1 MTKSRKSLGTDLS
14 ALLGVTND
22 DLASDTAFLNTEE
35 LINIPIE
42 FLTPG
47 RYQPRRKLDPIRID
61 ELAKSIEQHGVM
73 QPLVLRKVGEDLF
86 EIVAG
91 ERRWRACQQIGL
103 EKVPALLKDLTDE
116 QTLAMSLIE
125 NIQREDL
132 NVVEE
137 GRALIR
143 LQEEFNL
150 TQQQVAQAV
159 SKPRSSVTNLIR
171 LIALENEVLRYLEDG
186 EIEVGHAKCLLGL
199 TGLKQVAAC
208 KKIIEANL
216 TVRQTEVLVKT
227 LKSDSSKS
235 QSLKAKNS
243 INADILNLQNDLS
256 EKIGSPV
263 IIQHKGNGS
272 GKLVIHYFN
281 NDQLQG
287 IIDKL

>member
-14 ALLGVTND
+14 ALLGIAND
-22 DLASDTAFLNTEE
+22 NAQFDAEE
-35 LINIPIE
+35 LIKIPIK

-47 RYQPRRKLDPIRID
+47 RYQPRRKLDPARID

-73 QPLVLRKVGEDLF
+73 QPLVLRKIDEDLF

-103 EKVPALLKDLTDE
+103 DKVPALLKDLTDE

-150 TQQQVAQAV
+150 TQQQVAQVV

-171 LIALENEVLRYLEDG
+171 LIALEDEALSYLEDG
-186 EIEVGHAKCLLGL
+186 EIELGHAKCLLGL

-208 KKIIEANL
+208 KKIIESNL

-227 LKSDSSKS
+227 FKGDFSKTQSSKT
-235 QSLKAKNS
+235 KNF
-243 INADILNLQNDLS
+243 IDADILNLQNELS

-263 IIQHKGNGS
+263 IIQHKENGS
-272 GKLVIHYFN
+272 GKLVIQYFN

>member
-14 ALLGVTND
+14 ALLGVAND
-22 DLASDTAFLNTEE
+22 NAQFDTEE
-35 LINIPIE
+35 LLNIPIK
-42 FLTPG
+42 FLAPG
-47 RYQPRRKLDPIRID
+47 RYQPRRKLDPARID

-73 QPLVLRKVGEDLF
+73 QPLVLRKIDEDLF

-103 EKVPALLKDLTDE
+103 DKVPALLKDLTDE

-150 TQQQVAQAV
+150 TQQQVAQVV
-159 SKPRSSVTNLIR
+159 SKPRSTVTNLIR
-171 LIALENEVLRYLEDG
+171 LIALEGEVLSYLEDG
-186 EIEVGHAKCLLGL
+186 EIELGHAKCLLGL

-208 KKIIEANL
+208 KKIIESNL

-227 LKSDSSKS
+227 FKDDFSKTQSSKT
-235 QSLKAKNS
+235 KNS
-243 INADILNLQNDLS
+243 IDADILNLQNELS

-272 GKLVIHYFN
+272 GKLVIQYFN

>member
-14 ALLGVTND
+14 ALLGVAND
-22 DLASDTAFLNTEE
+22 DAQFDTEE
-35 LINIPIE
+35 LINIPIK

-47 RYQPRRKLDPIRID
+47 RYQPRRKLDPSKID

-73 QPLVLRKVGEDLF
+73 QPLVLRKIDEDLF

-150 TQQQVAQAV
+150 TQQQVAQVV
-159 SKPRSSVTNLIR
+159 SKPRSTVTNLIR
-171 LIALENEVLRYLEDG
+171 LLALEGEVLSYLEDG
-186 EIEVGHAKCLLGL
+186 EIELGHAKCLLGL

-208 KKIIEANL
+208 KKIIETNL
-216 TVRQTEVLVKT
+216 TVRQTELLVKT
-227 LKSDSSKS
+227 FKGDFSKIQPS
-235 QSLKAKNS
+235 RNKNS
-243 INADILNLQNDLS
+243 IDADILNLQNELS

-272 GKLVIHYFN
+272 GKLVIQYFN

>member
-1 MTKSRKSLGTDLS
+1 M
-14 ALLGVTND
+14 
-22 DLASDTAFLNTEE
+22 
-35 LINIPIE
+35 
-42 FLTPG
+42 TPG
-47 RYQPRRKLDPIRID
+47 RYQPRRKLDPARID

-73 QPLVLRKVGEDLF
+73 QPLVLRKIDEDLF

-103 EKVPALLKDLTDE
+103 DKVPALLKDLTDE

-150 TQQQVAQAV
+150 TQQQVAQVV

-171 LIALENEVLRYLEDG
+171 LIALEGEVLSYLEDG
-186 EIEVGHAKCLLGL
+186 EIELGHAKCLLGL

-208 KKIIEANL
+208 KKIIESNL

-227 LKSDSSKS
+227 FKDDFSKTQSSKT
-235 QSLKAKNS
+235 KNS
-243 INADILNLQNDLS
+243 IDADILNLQNELS

-272 GKLVIHYFN
+272 GKLVIQYFN

>member
-14 ALLGVTND
+14 ALLGVAND
-22 DLASDTAFLNTEE
+22 NAQFDTEE
-35 LINIPIE
+35 LLNIPIK
-42 FLTPG
+42 FLAPG
-47 RYQPRRKLDPIRID
+47 RYQPRRKLDPARID

-73 QPLVLRKVGEDLF
+73 QPLVLRKIDEDLF

-103 EKVPALLKDLTDE
+103 DKVPALLKDLTDE

-150 TQQQVAQAV
+150 TQQQVAQVV
-159 SKPRSSVTNLIR
+159 SKPRSTVTNLIR
-171 LIALENEVLRYLEDG
+171 LIALEGEVLSYLEDG
-186 EIEVGHAKCLLGL
+186 EIELGHAKCLLGL
-199 TGLKQVAAC
+199 TGLKQLAAC
-208 KKIIEANL
+208 KKIIETNL
-216 TVRQTEVLVKT
+216 TVRQTELLVKT
-227 LKSDSSKS
+227 FKGDFSKIQSSRN
-235 QSLKAKNS
+235 KNS
-243 INADILNLQNDLS
+243 IDADILNLQNELS

-272 GKLVIHYFN
+272 GKLVIQYFN

>member
-14 ALLGVTND
+14 ALLGVAND
-22 DLASDTAFLNTEE
+22 DAQFDTEE
-35 LINIPIE
+35 LINIPIK

-47 RYQPRRKLDPIRID
+47 RYQPRRKLDPSKID

-73 QPLVLRKVGEDLF
+73 QPLVLRKIDEDLF

-150 TQQQVAQAV
+150 TQQQVAQVV
-159 SKPRSSVTNLIR
+159 SKPRSTVTNLIR
-171 LIALENEVLRYLEDG
+171 LIALEGEVLSYLEDG
-186 EIEVGHAKCLLGL
+186 EIELGHAKCLLGL

-208 KKIIEANL
+208 KKIIESNL

-227 LKSDSSKS
+227 FKGDFSKIQSSKTKS
-235 QSLKAKNS
+235 S
-243 INADILNLQNDLS
+243 IDADILNLQNELS
-256 EKIGSPV
+256 DKIGSPV
-263 IIQHKGNGS
+263 MIQHKGDGS
-272 GKLVIHYFN
+272 GKLVIQYFN

>member
-14 ALLGVTND
+14 ALLGVTSD
-22 DLASDTAFLNTEE
+22 DAQFDTEE
-35 LINIPIE
+35 LINIPIK

-47 RYQPRRKLDPIRID
+47 RYQPRRNLDPAKID

-73 QPLVLRKVGEDLF
+73 QPLVLRKIDEDLF

-103 EKVPALLKDLTDE
+103 EKVPALLKNLTDE

-150 TQQQVAQAV
+150 TQQQVAQVV

-171 LIALENEVLRYLEDG
+171 LIALEDEALSYLEDG
-186 EIEVGHAKCLLGL
+186 EIELGHAKCLLGL

-208 KKIIEANL
+208 KKIIECNL
-216 TVRQTEVLVKT
+216 TVRQTEVLIKT
-227 LKSDSSKS
+227 FKGDFSKTQLS
-235 QSLKAKNS
+235 KTKNS
-243 INADILNLQNDLS
+243 IDADILNLQNELS

-263 IIQHKGNGS
+263 IIQHKENGS
-272 GKLVIHYFN
+272 GKLVIQYFS

>member
-14 ALLGVTND
+14 ALLGVANNNAQFD
-22 DLASDTAFLNTEE
+22 SEE
-35 LINIPIE
+35 LLNIPIR

-47 RYQPRRKLDPIRID
+47 RYQPRRKLDPARID

-73 QPLVLRKVGEDLF
+73 QPLVLRKIDEDLF

-103 EKVPALLKDLTDE
+103 DKVPALLKDLTDE

-150 TQQQVAQAV
+150 TQQQVAQVV
-159 SKPRSSVTNLIR
+159 SKPRSTVTNLIR
-171 LIALENEVLRYLEDG
+171 LIALESEVLSYLEDG
-186 EIEVGHAKCLLGL
+186 EIELGHAKCLLGL
-199 TGLKQVAAC
+199 TGLKQLAAC
-208 KKIIEANL
+208 KKIIETNL
-216 TVRQTEVLVKT
+216 TVRQTELLVKT
-227 LKSDSSKS
+227 V
-235 QSLKAKNS
+235 QRR
-243 INADILNLQNDLS
+243 
-256 EKIGSPV
+256 
-263 IIQHKGNGS
+263 
-272 GKLVIHYFN
+272 F
-281 NDQLQG
+281 
-287 IIDKL
+287 

>member
-1 MTKSRKSLGTDLS
+1 M
-14 ALLGVTND
+14 
-22 DLASDTAFLNTEE
+22 
-35 LINIPIE
+35 
-42 FLTPG
+42 TPG
-47 RYQPRRKLDPIRID
+47 RYQPRRKLDPARID

-73 QPLVLRKVGEDLF
+73 QPLVLRKIDEDLF

-103 EKVPALLKDLTDE
+103 DKVPALLKDLTDE

-143 LQEEFNL
+143 LQEEFKL
-150 TQQQVAQAV
+150 TQQQVAQVV
-159 SKPRSSVTNLIR
+159 SKPRSTVTNLIR
-171 LIALENEVLRYLEDG
+171 LIALEGEVLSHLEDG
-186 EIEVGHAKCLLGL
+186 EIELGHAKCLLGL
-199 TGLKQVAAC
+199 TGLKQVTAC
-208 KKIIEANL
+208 KKIIESNL

-227 LKSDSSKS
+227 FKGDLSKTQSSKT
-235 QSLKAKNS
+235 KNS
-243 INADILNLQNDLS
+243 IDADILNLQNELS
-256 EKIGSPV
+256 EIIGSPV
-263 IIQHKGNGS
+263 IIQHKENGS
-272 GKLVIHYFN
+272 GKLVIQYFN

>member
-14 ALLGVTND
+14 ALLGVAND
-22 DLASDTAFLNTEE
+22 SAQFDTEE
-35 LINIPIE
+35 LINIPLK
-42 FLTPG
+42 FLIPG
-47 RYQPRRKLDPIRID
+47 RYQPRRKLDPARID

-73 QPLVLRKVGEDLF
+73 QPLVLRKVDEDLF

-103 EKVPALLKDLTDE
+103 DKVPALLKDLTDE

-150 TQQQVAQAV
+150 TQQQVAQVV

-171 LIALENEVLRYLEDG
+171 LIALEDEVLSYLEDG
-186 EIEVGHAKCLLGL
+186 QIELGHAKCLLGL

-208 KKIIEANL
+208 KKIIESNL

-227 LKSDSSKS
+227 FKADFSKIQSSKTKS
-235 QSLKAKNS
+235 S
-243 INADILNLQNDLS
+243 IDADILNLQNELS
-256 EKIGSPV
+256 DKIGSPV
-263 IIQHKGNGS
+263 MIQHKGNGS
-272 GKLVIHYFN
+272 GKLVIQYFN

>member
-14 ALLGVTND
+14 ALLGVAND
-22 DLASDTAFLNTEE
+22 NAQFDTEE
-35 LINIPIE
+35 LLNIPIK
-42 FLTPG
+42 FLAPG
-47 RYQPRRKLDPIRID
+47 RYQPRRKLDPARID

-73 QPLVLRKVGEDLF
+73 QPLVLRKIDEDLF

-150 TQQQVAQAV
+150 TQQQVAQVV
-159 SKPRSSVTNLIR
+159 SKPRSTVTNLIR
-171 LIALENEVLRYLEDG
+171 LIALEGEVLSYLEDG
-186 EIEVGHAKCLLGL
+186 EIELGHAKCLLGL

-208 KKIIEANL
+208 KKIIESNL

-227 LKSDSSKS
+227 FKGDFSKIQSSGN
-235 QSLKAKNS
+235 KNS
-243 INADILNLQNDLS
+243 IDADILNLQNELS

-272 GKLVIHYFN
+272 GKLVIQYFN

>member
-14 ALLGVTND
+14 ALLGVAND
-22 DLASDTAFLNTEE
+22 SAQFDAEE
-35 LINIPIE
+35 LIKIPIK
-42 FLTPG
+42 FLKPG
-47 RYQPRRKLDPIRID
+47 RYQPRRKLDPARID

-73 QPLVLRKVGEDLF
+73 QPLVLRKIDEDLF

-103 EKVPALLKDLTDE
+103 NKVPALLKDLTDE

-150 TQQQVAQAV
+150 TQQQVAQVV

-171 LIALENEVLRYLEDG
+171 LIALEGEVLSYLEDG
-186 EIEVGHAKCLLGL
+186 EIELGHAKCLLGL

-208 KKIIEANL
+208 KKIIESNL

-227 LKSDSSKS
+227 FKGDFSKTQSSKT
-235 QSLKAKNS
+235 KNS
-243 INADILNLQNDLS
+243 IDADILNLQNELS

-272 GKLVIHYFN
+272 GRLVIQYFN

>member
-14 ALLGVTND
+14 ALLGVAND
-22 DLASDTAFLNTEE
+22 DAQFDTEE
-35 LINIPIE
+35 LINIPIK

-47 RYQPRRKLDPIRID
+47 RYQPRRKLDPSKID

-73 QPLVLRKVGEDLF
+73 QPLVLRKIDEDLF

-103 EKVPALLKDLTDE
+103 DKVPALLKDLTDE

-150 TQQQVAQAV
+150 TQQQVAQVV
-159 SKPRSSVTNLIR
+159 SKPRSTVTNLIR
-171 LIALENEVLRYLEDG
+171 LIALEDEVLSYLEDG
-186 EIEVGHAKCLLGL
+186 EIELGHAKCLLGL
-199 TGLKQVAAC
+199 TGLKQLAAC
-208 KKIIEANL
+208 KKIIETNL
-216 TVRQTEVLVKT
+216 TVRQTELLVKT
-227 LKSDSSKS
+227 FKGDFSKIQPS
-235 QSLKAKNS
+235 RNKNS
-243 INADILNLQNDLS
+243 IDADILNLQNELS

-272 GKLVIHYFN
+272 GKLVIQYFN

>member
-14 ALLGVTND
+14 ALLGVAND
-22 DLASDTAFLNTEE
+22 DAQFDTEE
-35 LINIPIE
+35 LINIPIK

-47 RYQPRRKLDPIRID
+47 RYQPRRKLDPSKID

-73 QPLVLRKVGEDLF
+73 QPLVLRKIDEDLF

-150 TQQQVAQAV
+150 TQQQVAQVV
-159 SKPRSSVTNLIR
+159 SKPRSTVTNLIR
-171 LIALENEVLRYLEDG
+171 LLALEGEVLSYLEDG
-186 EIEVGHAKCLLGL
+186 EIELGHAKCLLGL

-208 KKIIEANL
+208 KKIIETNL
-216 TVRQTEVLVKT
+216 TVRQTELLVKT
-227 LKSDSSKS
+227 FKGDFSKIQTS
-235 QSLKAKNS
+235 KNKNP
-243 INADILNLQNDLS
+243 IDADILNLQNELS

-272 GKLVIHYFN
+272 GKLVIQYFN

>member
-14 ALLGVTND
+14 ALLGVAND
-22 DLASDTAFLNTEE
+22 NAQFDTEE
-35 LINIPIE
+35 LINIPIK

-47 RYQPRRKLDPIRID
+47 RYQPRRKLDPVRID

-73 QPLVLRKVGEDLF
+73 QPLVLRKIDEDLF

-103 EKVPALLKDLTDE
+103 DKVPALLKDLTDE

-150 TQQQVAQAV
+150 TQQQVAQVV
-159 SKPRSSVTNLIR
+159 SKPRSTVTNLIR
-171 LIALENEVLRYLEDG
+171 LIALECEVLSYLEDG
-186 EIEVGHAKCLLGL
+186 EIELGHAKCLLGL
-199 TGLKQVAAC
+199 TGLKQLAAC
-208 KKIIEANL
+208 KKIIETNL
-216 TVRQTEVLVKT
+216 TVRQTELLVKT
-227 LKSDSSKS
+227 FKGDFSKIQSSKN
-235 QSLKAKNS
+235 KNS
-243 INADILNLQNDLS
+243 IDADILNLQNELS

-272 GKLVIHYFN
+272 GKLVIQYFN

>member
-14 ALLGVTND
+14 ALLGVAND
-22 DLASDTAFLNTEE
+22 NAQFDTEE
-35 LINIPIE
+35 LLNIPIK
-42 FLTPG
+42 FLAPG
-47 RYQPRRKLDPIRID
+47 RYQPRRKLDPARID

-73 QPLVLRKVGEDLF
+73 QPLVLRKIDEDLF

-103 EKVPALLKDLTDE
+103 NKVPALLKDLTDE

-150 TQQQVAQAV
+150 TQQQVAQVV
-159 SKPRSSVTNLIR
+159 SKPRSTVTNLIR
-171 LIALENEVLRYLEDG
+171 LIALEGEVLSYLEDG
-186 EIEVGHAKCLLGL
+186 EIELGHAKCLLGL
-199 TGLKQVAAC
+199 TGLKQLAAC
-208 KKIIEANL
+208 KKIIETNL
-216 TVRQTEVLVKT
+216 TVRQTELLVKT
-227 LKSDSSKS
+227 FKGDFSKIQSSRN
-235 QSLKAKNS
+235 KNS
-243 INADILNLQNDLS
+243 IDADILNLQNELS

-272 GKLVIHYFN
+272 GKLVIQYFN

>member
-14 ALLGVTND
+14 ALLGVAND
-22 DLASDTAFLNTEE
+22 NAQFDTEE
-35 LINIPIE
+35 LLNIPIK

-47 RYQPRRKLDPIRID
+47 RYQPRRKLDPARID

-73 QPLVLRKVGEDLF
+73 QPLVLRKIDEDLF

-103 EKVPALLKDLTDE
+103 DKVPALLKDLTDE

-150 TQQQVAQAV
+150 TQQQVAQVV

-171 LIALENEVLRYLEDG
+171 LIALEDEALSYLEDG
-186 EIEVGHAKCLLGL
+186 EIELGHAKCLLGL

-208 KKIIEANL
+208 KKIIETNL
-216 TVRQTEVLVKT
+216 TVRQTELLVKT
-227 LKSDSSKS
+227 FKGDFSKIQPS
-235 QSLKAKNS
+235 RNKNS
-243 INADILNLQNDLS
+243 IDADILNLQNELS

-272 GKLVIHYFN
+272 GKLVIQYFN

-287 IIDKL
+287 ILDKL